1 MNVVRNIKLP
11 TVKCLIPIKQYN
23 KYERLFLFLP
33 ISDCIAYVLQPH
45 SWSLTSPT
53 PITQA
58 SRSPLCSWF
67 SVLCA
72 CLSSSIPQFQPQA
85 PCLSCKPQK
94 LPGIWDV
101 LSGPRP
107 RVATFSG
114 CRCSHCGR
122 QRQAGTPHRT
132 GQKPPG
138 RRGRWVGSSVKKR
151 LKHPISLEPQ
161 SFPTLKGPTP
171 LYLKSQLPH
180 TYPAGQFKLVQFFW
194 RETER
199 HVAQAFD

>member
-1 MNVVRNIKLP
+1 M
-11 TVKCLIPIKQYN
+11 
-23 KYERLFLFLP
+23 
-33 ISDCIAYVLQPH
+33 LQPP

-58 SRSPLCSWF
+58 SRYPLCSWVQPPMCTSQLLPF
-67 SVLCA
+67 PN
-72 CLSSSIPQFQPQA
+72 SSPSPPLILQTPETARYLRCSFWPQ
-85 PCLSCKPQK
+85 
-94 LPGIWDV
+94 
-101 LSGPRP
+101 RP

-122 QRQAGTPHRT
+122 QRQAGTLHRT

-138 RRGRWVGSSVKKR
+138 RRGRWVGSSAKKR

-161 SFPTLKGPTP
+161 SFPTLKGSAP

-180 TYPAGQFKLVQFFW
+180 SHPAGQFKLVQFFW
-194 RETER
+194 RETEQ